1 MRHNAFD
8 VHEMQSEAG
17 MTFDPKYSVREPNIE
32 DATNLVG
39 ALLRSAGADTLRA
52 ALNGF
57 NMGDDEAA
65 RQKAASEGFVMLI
78 LDALSNPGTRD
89 DLLFI
94 LADIWQYDP
103 GKVDDAPDDF
113 DYEADPAKVASGQAI
128 PRDQMWRSLST
139 KKRKRLVKRYELGQ
153 LPLSALVDFVNAFK
167 ETVNLADFLGSLK
180 SFTPG
185 AAGNST
191 TPSPDATD
199 GQTNE

>member
-1 MRHNAFD
+1 
-8 VHEMQSEAG
+8 

-32 DATNLVG
+32 DATNLIG
-39 ALLRSAGADTLRA
+39 ALLRSAGGDTLRA

-57 NMGDDEAA
+57 GQGASDEE
-65 RQKAASEGFVMLI
+65 RQKAASEAFVMLL

-94 LADIWQYDP
+94 LGDVWQYDP
-103 GKVDDAPDDF
+103 GKVDEPPDDF
-113 DYEADPAKVASGQAI
+113 DYEADPAKVAAGQAI

-167 ETVNLADFLGSLK
+167 ETVDLGDFLGSLK
-180 SFTPG
+180 SFTP
-185 AAGNST
+185 AADGSST
-191 TPSPDATD
+191 TPSPAATD
-199 GQTNE
+199 GQTKG